1 MAGRPSLLDNLQPDS
16 GHGDGL
22 VYLTDDLDDRH
33 DLLVATG
40 YVNLGGLRHV
50 ADSVSQDRAT
60 RLLIGAAPSAGLG
73 ADFPATLFERTLLAL
88 RKERDLSRFPKSR
101 ALKNLLA
108 IKDWL
113 DRQNV
118 EVRRYIKKFLHGKAY
133 LFGNHEDARAAL
145 VTSAN
150 LTAAGMWQNLELGLV
165 HYDPVV
171 AKRAVDWF
179 DALWEEASDY
189 KDDLYDL
196 LFPDVGL
203 LDPRTVYLRALLE
216 LFEDEMEQDETQ
228 AQAVNLA
235 PFQEDGFRR
244 ALSIV
249 KRHGGVVYADGVGT
263 GKTEI
268 GMAFVEEY
276 AVRRGQHALVVV
288 PAQLVEQWRS
298 RLDQTR
304 LPAQVISYHGFAA
317 DEQLANPEVA
327 NRRRVLS
334 NDKDAYR
341 LVIFDEAHALR
352 SPGTT
357 WYGAMS
363 RLLGGQEKDLL
374 LLTATPINNGLWDLY
389 HMVIAFARHDQAFA
403 PHGIS
408 SLRHLFLSAGANE
421 RDPENLNP
429 DVLFPLADM
438 VSVRRDRRF
447 IESRYPGASFPD
459 GTPVNFPTPHLT
471 TERYD
476 LDDAYPNL
484 VNEITMRVSALKMA
498 RYRPSHYHRGTPE
511 EPREATLSALLQSGI
526 LKRFES
532 CWYACLLTVRRIL
545 AAHHAFL
552 EAWDAG
558 YVLGPNALKE
568 AAKAELDE
576 TGAAQWLEGRLDEDV
591 GREPVDNYVPVFHED
606 VEHDRALLQQI
617 RERLEKLDAAHDPKL
632 KLLRRV
638 LEESASRKVV
648 VFSTFAD
655 TVEYLDEQL
664 PELVAHRERVTV
676 IGADTTPDE
685 RTALL
690 SRFCPDTVIRPGYEP
705 KKGQVDLLLSNDVLS
720 EGQNLQQAGAVVSYD
735 MPWNPQRMV
744 QRYGRVIRL
753 KSPHDEVYLTTM
765 LPEAGDLEEIL
776 KLEIAIRCKIVAARP
791 YGMEVDVVDNM
802 EQEARAYAQRVV
814 DGDATILDEDD
825 EAGGTHGFSGEALRA
840 ELRRE
845 LEEGR
850 GEELKNLPW
859 GIGAVFRQGPDV
871 PSSGPPGTFFACRA
885 KGERYWRYVDADGVV
900 REPATILRRIDPG
913 YAPGVDDPTFDL
925 EAAWAKAVESIVEE
939 HNEEALAP
947 KSESLGPKQRWALEL
962 LADPTIAVPVGG
974 GEAYEALSV
983 GRSQPVR
990 RALGEV
996 KRLLDGEE
1004 ITRTGA
1010 AKKVVDIVKM
1020 FGLRRV
1026 EKAAE
1031 KEEITAEDVGVVCW
1045 MGVLPGLG

>member
-22 VYLTDDLDDRH
+22 VYLTNDLDDRH

-40 YVNLGGLRHV
+40 YVNLGGLRHL
-50 ADSVSQDRAT
+50 ADSVNEDRAT

-73 ADFPATLFERTLLAL
+73 GEFPSTLFERTLLAL
-88 RKERDLSRFPKSR
+88 RNERDLSRFPKSR

-113 DRQNV
+113 DRPNV
-118 EVRRYIKKFLHGKAY
+118 QVRRYIKKFLHGKAY
-133 LFGNHEDARAAL
+133 LFGDHDDARAAL

-165 HYDPVV
+165 HYHPEV
-171 AKRAVDWF
+171 AKRAVGWF
-179 DALWEEASDY
+179 DALWDDSRDY
-189 KDDLYDL
+189 KDDLYEL

-216 LFEDEMEQDETQ
+216 LFEDELEQDETQ
-228 AQAVNLA
+228 TQAVNLA

-249 KRHGGVVYADGVGT
+249 NRHRGVVYADGVGT

-288 PAQLVEQWRS
+288 PAQLVGQWKS

-304 LPAQVISYHGFAA
+304 LPAQVISYHGFAS
-317 DEQLANPEVA
+317 DEQLANPDVVS
-327 NRRRVLS
+327 RRRVLS

-352 SPGTT
+352 NPGTT

-389 HMVIAFARHDQAFA
+389 HMVMAFGRHDQAFG

-408 SLRHLFLSAGANE
+408 SLRHLFLNAGANE
-421 RDPENLNP
+421 RDPENLDP

-447 IESRYPGASFPD
+447 IESRYPGATFPD
-459 GTPVNFPTPHLT
+459 GTPVSFPTPHLT

-476 LDDAYPNL
+476 LDDAYPEL
-484 VNEITMRVSALKMA
+484 VNQITRRVGALKMA
-498 RYRPSHYHRGTPE
+498 RYRPSHYRRDTPE
-511 EPREATLSALLQSGI
+511 EAREATLSALLQSGI

-532 CWYACLLTVRRIL
+532 CWFACLLTVRRIL
-545 AAHHAFL
+545 AAHHAFI

-558 YVLGPNALKE
+558 YVLGPSALKE

-576 TGAAQWLEGRLDEDV
+576 TAVAQWLEGRLEDEI
-591 GREPVDNYVPVFHED
+591 GQESVDNYVPAFRDD
-606 VEHDRALLQQI
+606 VEHDRILLQEI
-617 RERLEKLDAAHDPKL
+617 EERLEKLDAEHDPKL

-638 LEESASRKVV
+638 LEESPSEKIV

-655 TVEYLDEQL
+655 TVEYLDKQL
-664 PELVAHRERVTV
+664 PKPVSDRERVTV
-676 IGADTTPDE
+676 IGADTTTDQ

-690 SRFCPDTVIRPGYEP
+690 SRFCPETVVRPGYKPDDGE
-705 KKGQVDLLLSNDVLS
+705 VDLLLSNDVLS

-753 KSPHDEVYLTTM
+753 KSPHDEVHLTTM

-776 KLEIAIRCKIVAARP
+776 KLEIAIRRKIVAARP
-791 YGMEVDVVDNM
+791 YGMEVEVVDNM
-802 EQEARAYAQRVV
+802 EQEARAYARRVV
-814 DGDATILDEDD
+814 DGDETLLDEDD
-825 EAGGTHGFSGEALRA
+825 EPGGTHGFSGEALRA
-840 ELRRE
+840 DLRRE

-850 GEELKNLPW
+850 GDELRNLPW
-859 GIGAVFRQGPDV
+859 GIGAAFRQGLEV
-871 PSSGPPGTFFACRA
+871 PSSGPPGVFFACRA
-885 KGERYWRYVDADGVV
+885 KGERYWRYVDAEGVV

-913 YAPGVDDPTFDL
+913 YAPGVDDPPIDL
-925 EAAWAKAVESIVEE
+925 EAAWSKAVESIVEE

-974 GEAYEALSV
+974 GEAYEALRV

-996 KRLLDGEE
+996 KRLLDGET
-1004 ITRTGA
+1004 ITRAGA
-1010 AKKVVDIVKM
+1010 AKRIVDIVKM
-1020 FGLRRV
+1020 FGLRKV
-1026 EKAAE
+1026 EMAPE
-1031 KEEITAEDVGVVCW
+1031 KGEITAEDVGVVCW
-1045 MGVLPGLG
+1045 MGVVGG